1 MSKGW
6 IKMHRSVLEHP
17 WLNDR
22 LDWCAA
28 WSHILLSTNYE
39 TERVNLTEVYRT
51 LSRHFTKDQWRA
63 FVKKLAADDM
73 LVDFKL
79 ENYGRN
85 IGYVQDARVA
95 NWDEY
100 QGSRSAR
107 SPKRSADAAHTQPE
121 TQRHTDTDNDHDG
134 SARSPKR
141 SADAAHTQ
149 PETLSYKNTSMQ
161 EVKEDKEGGARDDY
175 NTSEARAHRQMSQG
189 QNPNKKHS
197 LRQLLQNHVSPR
209 WLTKNEPNLERWTNK
224 WPQEQL
230 NKIWDATDLHYWPNA
245 ANRGASR
252 EHILTDL
259 LDGEKLIPTYFRPNL
274 NQNEGRKGHHP
285 KYGEIEI
292 WGVHIDGETYI
303 TTEGDYVHSTE
314 VELWRN

>member
-161 EVKEDKEGGARDDY
+161 EVKEVKEAGAREEYESSEAKFTQAATTGINPQHQEHSNREHLKRLIGRKNFEYDQIQDNWHSWYRTHNRAHIEEAWTDAHQQKSKAPLYFFIDRLSGLEAPKPRDLSSMFANIGRSCITKDGRTLEIRSLTIDASGY
-175 NTSEARAHRQMSQG
+175 NT
-189 QNPNKKHS
+189 P
-197 LRQLLQNHVSPR
+197 
-209 WLTKNEPNLERWTNK
+209 
-224 WPQEQL
+224 
-230 NKIWDATDLHYWPNA
+230 
-245 ANRGASR
+245 
-252 EHILTDL
+252 
-259 LDGEKLIPTYFRPNL
+259 DGVVL
-274 NQNEGRKGHHP
+274 
-285 KYGEIEI
+285 
-292 WGVHIDGETYI
+292 
-303 TTEGDYVHSTE
+303 STE
-314 VELWRN
+314 IGQWLNN